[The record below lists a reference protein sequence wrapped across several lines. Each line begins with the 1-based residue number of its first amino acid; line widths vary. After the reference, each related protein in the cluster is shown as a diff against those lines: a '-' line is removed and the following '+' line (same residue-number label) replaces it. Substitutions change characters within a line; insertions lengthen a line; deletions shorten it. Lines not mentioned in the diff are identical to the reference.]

1 MTVRK
6 NLKMITRWRLRSGSV
21 VFNRF
26 RVCQGRSEDV
36 QTSNVFDGVRIFVP
50 QKQVTRRK
58 KAGDELPW
66 KTLQGFARSKCL
78 VMHAKQDKPFD
89 VWHSTATL
97 GSMGDILATFR
108 LVFPEGTYRMLRRCS
123 SKRKRL
129 SCAWNERQHE
139 IIAWVSHRFHR
150 THRICSLAPLIVIS
164 FKHWWQLAAKTT
176 DLSVIVPQQTRV
188 T

>member
-1 MTVRK
+1 MCLIVSESLCHK
-6 NLKMITRWRLRSGSV
+6 NKSPDARRPAMKCPERHYKV
-21 VFNRF
+21 VM
-26 RVCQGRSEDV
+26 
-36 QTSNVFDGVRIFVP
+36 
-50 QKQVTRRK
+50 
-58 KAGDELPW
+58 
-66 KTLQGFARSKCL
+66 RSKPFPCL
-78 VMHAKQDKPFD
+78 VMHAKKYKPFD

-129 SCAWNERQHE
+129 SCAWNERRHE
-139 IIAWVSHRFHR
+139 IIAWVSHWFDR
-150 THRICSLAPLIVIS
+150 THHICSLAPLIVIS

-176 DLSVIVPQQTRV
+176 DLSVTVPRPTRV